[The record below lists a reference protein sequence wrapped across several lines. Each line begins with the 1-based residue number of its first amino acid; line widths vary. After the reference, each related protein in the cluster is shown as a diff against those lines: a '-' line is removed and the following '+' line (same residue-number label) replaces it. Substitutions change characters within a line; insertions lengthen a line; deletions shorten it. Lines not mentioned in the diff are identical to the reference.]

1 MALTGTAQL
10 VAQDI
15 KNGNANNFNA
25 LQDLIESNGAN
36 YSNNSNY
43 NSVKPGQEVKST
55 YPVEQYQN
63 KTDYVPDSVTQAQ
76 RNLNLRSLPTQA
88 YANQV
93 QADLIADYHGY
104 KTDKNY
110 KGKYTSAE
118 ALQGYDYLS
127 RANNG
132 ASDLN
137 WTAPKADDQLF
148 THIAPRWDAARE
160 INEAANA
167 QFNISVDRDDSILRS
182 ALGGTNLTQA
192 QKDVINAKDIERGD
206 WNALNWIDKAK
217 ALFVPGSSGTNS
229 MANLPSWAK
238 YITNIFPSIMAS
250 GAGAA
255 IGSAIAPGIG
265 TGIGALTVGGLSYIQ
280 GVTGHEIPVINELL
294 YGMDILSIWTEKA
307 QGAIGAASKET
318 WKRATEDGSTD
329 LLELGRTMGEILKDL
344 PDLWEVSEL
353 SYEVGA
359 DLGLDNTLNAIRNAG
374 ASVSDSVFGTEFGQY
389 DTNTVSR
396 ANIGLGGLID
406 VNPET
411 RGYDALYNVY
421 MPLYQK
427 IRDEAEANGYD
438 HKEAGQ
444 LAMQYLQENVD
455 KLMGTTGLANDFGA
469 SAILDP
475 MNLAPYIQA
484 KGADIIANKTGDT
497 ALKAA
502 ARAALEGS
510 SPIVDM
516 FSVPILEQVSEFITG
531 KHSTQGLDTI
541 RRVYAQEL
549 QSKMPVEK
557 LSDFQK
563 RIAGITNDGV
573 IKSFENETNP
583 IKKWF
588 GLTEEAKMYKLSEL
602 TSNLLGSIMF
612 DPNLNTDLGSIP
624 ELISQFAG
632 ISPITKDSPLAQ
644 FQNSAVANTL
654 KQTMSKMTAD
664 DIQKFQ
670 KQVDT
675 FRQYNANRIML
686 NLVSEKL
693 GMKVDEIF
701 NYIDN
706 PEKTIDL
713 YKKIKDAG
721 ITWIDPVSGII
732 YSSDQVT
739 DALKVFADEG
749 SSDNKTYYSADNLK
763 AHIMEEVFKKAEIGM
778 FERYPNIKPDKWF
791 NRLSRMMN
799 SAQSIALL
807 NFSPSYFVNNA
818 INNVLTRSI
827 VGTGGAATGKIKTAN
842 ERRGLSYTRD
852 GNFYEKVSNAINAK
866 HNEGDGLIQRA
877 KQTFDKIADNKILK
891 GFKNIDI
898 ESLET
903 QNAYNIG
910 ANRYWEATW
919 KPGLNLPEVPKEWK
933 ALGFTDEMNNTIYKA
948 AMDSATLAEFKQK
961 IGGEI
966 ILPGAKSTFFDMLK
980 NNYSESNG
988 KMMENLFSA
997 FPWISDKVDAAL
1009 QSGDPKTIEATFNGI
1024 IRELT
1029 NDIRIKNIIQ
1039 VDSEFNNL
1047 VTLFAGSGIPEMAS
1061 NREALYGAFCDI
1073 WVNQSLDSENLFAE
1087 RILKNIG
1094 TEEFDKMYEAH
1105 MQRMQ
1110 TDYNMIRKYEVM
1122 HTAAMIAGL
1131 GLKEDLAKSLM
1142 VATLQ
1147 QFDLEAK
1154 YIDEEH
1160 KLFQKYVRGDNP
1172 DFDYYR
1178 QAKLE
1183 MCQKVFDM
1191 KQEASRVQEQII
1203 IDYLRENL
1211 DPSYTGKIDTYEEN
1225 IKHWLDLKQELNVK
1239 EMEWLNERLNDP
1251 DIAHKDKVERI
1262 DPAHNTERRIYK
1274 ENIKKHY
1281 EDWVAPSFQELKGG
1295 MEKTGSQNKIQ
1306 LDIAQTLA
1314 IELMY
1319 REAHI
1324 TEQNTSEFLSHFIDK
1339 SDPQK
1344 VFDPINFANNMEGTF
1359 IDNAHRNASPDDLH
1373 KIEIIYNQGDAVP
1386 LGAKDIRNR
1395 VLPDDY
1401 IEQPITG
1408 RSEQTTPISNQ
1419 INPDIDYRGSKEI
1432 FDQLPES
1439 IQKSL
1444 KSDQTSD
1451 LKNYNQALDALTKWA
1466 DNETKD
1472 LLNAISNEHNI
1483 DQNLKDQIACL
1494 IEDQTKIDL
1503 NIKESRPGFNLD
1515 YINENIGNYSDAIDQ
1530 LCDRINNI
1538 KDNIEKYTGIESSY
1552 HLERNNLEKIAIRA
1566 GANES
1571 VAKAF
1576 SKYMNLV
1583 ADKWEA
1589 NNPGKDF
1596 FKDSNMNLNIEFHN
1610 IQSQRSDS
1618 ILGSYDS
1625 INKFINIYKSGNF
1638 ETFIHELGHGFE
1650 YTLDENQS
1658 RALAQYLGMSYEDY
1672 MRIRLAD
1679 ENNAELSDSD
1689 NILRTDAAEIFARGF
1704 VDYIF
1709 NNKSPNST
1717 ISHIFDSFR
1726 KFITEIFP
1734 SFERF
1739 IQKALSYV
1747 SGYDFINSNP
1757 EDLFTIH
1764 ADEIKN
1770 GTSLQKIFETFID
1783 EELNQT
1789 DIPQEYIDS
1798 ANNKKSPKQ
1807 HQVSYSD
1814 LKNVYNDT
1822 TTEYKPFKENF
1833 KQLTPQNPG
1842 EHTLS
1847 QVRCHPFIYG
1857 DSYARAGV
1865 YYDGK
1870 LIAYI
1875 TDTIPDTI
1883 EVSGYSFP
1891 VIGKDINNPDA
1902 MWIYVAN
1909 KPTLVNPGHPK
1920 DVDYTIF
1927 AESGDHP
1934 MRYGTLPTTEPWG
1947 MASWETSLPMREA
1960 LNHWKDTAIDSLLK
1974 SNEDGS
1980 FMKKLTPDQQK
1991 AVYEWMNGKL
2001 NSAYN
2006 YQRFASNSYGNTMV
2020 DLSLLNYND
2029 RHGFDSALTML
2040 MPYQYWITRSVMNWG
2055 ARMIDQPKWF
2065 SMYARLN
2072 NLIERNKKDFLPT
2085 RLHGMIG
2092 IPLPYLPE
2100 GLGSALF
2107 FDPSNQ
2113 LLPMK
2118 QFFNFSEYFER
2129 NLSTIQ
2135 ANTINKISE
2144 LYENQIPY
2152 NGHIITRE
2160 EYQEAS
2166 LGKGDIYNQI
2176 FMETMASDETNTGLS
2191 GLVGSLINPNMLVSS
2206 ALAALAGKQ
2215 EYISYTPMYKLGN
2228 TIRSAGRDTMMENV
2242 TNLIGDSLQFGE
2254 KKWREMLGAET
2265 NDIGS
2270 QWVDYWTTRYL
2281 ADMLFDKK
2289 TTRSEVINAIA
2300 EGESNPLWQE
2310 AYKRFSASEAYKQVG
2325 GAFLNDAAQSLAG
2338 NKETSVGNL
2347 AGTALTSLFGGRTYS
2362 SGEEEYRREYALR
2375 QQALG
2380 NKKAMDAFY
2389 KNFPDYKVMGYAYID
2404 DPAERLHKILV
2415 DQCNEAYYALPKVQ
2429 QDAVYNGL
2437 DNQFREL
2444 FINSDTR
2451 ATDQIDDYKLIE
2463 WTQAMRGN
2471 TPNITNETINKP
2483 LDDALQFQYYTDSL
2497 QGLIDRYERDKKK
2510 YFPGID
2516 TIEQGYFNSKSQDS
2530 YKALHPELQKYWD
2543 WKEQIGMANPELG
2556 TYFAE
2561 KQANS
2566 KVKKGTYKNITDAIY
2581 SSFADNKGV
2590 IANLKNAEYYG
2601 FKLQPWVENKLKIA
2615 YTNLGI
2621 TSPSYDQW
2629 IKSLYEDVKANGK
2642 ITK

>member
-1 MALTGTAQL
+1 MALTGL
-10 VAQDI
+10 SHLIAQDV
-15 KNGNANNFNA
+15 KNGNADNFNA
-25 LQDLIESNGAN
+25 YNQAQQNSGNEFG
-36 YSNNSNY
+36 NSNY
-43 NSVKPGQEVKST
+43 NEVRPGSTANST
-55 YPVEQYQN
+55 YPVENYN
-63 KTDYVPDSVTQAQ
+63 IRTDEIPESVINAQ
-76 RNLNLRSLPTQA
+76 RNLNMRSLPTQE

-132 ASDLN
+132 SSDLN
-137 WTAPKADDQLF
+137 WAAPKADDQLF

-160 INEAANA
+160 INEAASN
-167 QFNISVDRDDSILRS
+167 QFNLSIDRDDSILRS
-182 ALGGTNLTQA
+182 ALGGTNLSQA
-192 QKDVINAKDIERGD
+192 QKDVVNAKDIERGD

-217 ALFVPGSSGTNS
+217 ALFVPGSSGSDS

-255 IGSAIAPGIG
+255 VGSAIAPGIG

-329 LLELGRTMGEILKDL
+329 LLELGRTMGEVLKDL

-353 SYEVGA
+353 SYEIGA

-374 ASVSDSVFGTEFGQY
+374 ATVSDSVFGTEFGTH

-396 ANIGLGGLID
+396 ANIGIGGLID

-484 KGADIIANKTGDT
+484 KSADIIANKTGDT

-502 ARAALEGS
+502 AQAALEGS

-516 FSVPILEQVSEFITG
+516 FSVPILEQVAEFITG

-541 RRVYAQEL
+541 RRVYTQEL

-573 IKSFENETNP
+573 IKTFQNETNP
-583 IKKWF
+583 ILKWF

-612 DPNLNTDLGSIP
+612 DPNLNTDIASIP

-632 ISPITKDSPLAQ
+632 ISPITEDSPLAQ
-644 FQNSAVANTL
+644 FQNSAIANTL

-664 DIQKFQ
+664 DIAKFQ
-670 KQVDT
+670 KQIDT
-675 FRQYNANRIML
+675 FRQYNSNRIML
-686 NLVSEKL
+686 NLISEKL

-713 YKKIKDAG
+713 YKKIKEAG
-721 ITWIDPVSGII
+721 ITWVDPVSGML
-732 YSSDQVT
+732 YNSAQVT
-739 DALKVFADEG
+739 DALKVFANEG
-749 SSDNKTYYSADNLK
+749 ASNNRPYYSADYMK
-763 AHIMEEVFKKAEIGM
+763 AHIMEEVFKKAEAGM
-778 FERYPNIKPDKWF
+778 FERYPNIKPDKWY
-791 NRLSRMMN
+791 NRLDKMMN

-818 INNVLTRSI
+818 INNILTRSV
-827 VGTGGAATGKIKTAN
+827 VGAGGSANGKIKTAN
-842 ERRGLSYTRD
+842 ERRGLSFTRD
-852 GNFYEKVSNAINAK
+852 GDFYGQVSDAINAK
-866 HNEGDGLIQRA
+866 HSEGDGLIQRA
-877 KQTFDKIADNKILK
+877 KQTFDKIADNKLLK
-891 GFKNIDI
+891 GFNNIDI
-898 ESLET
+898 ETLET
-903 QNAYNIG
+903 QNAFNIG
-910 ANRYWEATW
+910 ANRYWDSTW

-933 ALGFTDEMNNTIYKA
+933 ALGFTDEMSNTIYKV

-980 NNYSESNG
+980 NNYSETNG
-988 KMMENLFSA
+988 KIMENLFSA

-1009 QSGDPKTIEATFNGI
+1009 QTGDPKTIEATFDGI
-1024 IRELT
+1024 INEVT
-1029 NDIRIKNIIQ
+1029 NNIKIENIKQI
-1039 VDSEFNNL
+1039 DSEFDNL
-1047 VTLFAGSGIPEMAS
+1047 VTLFAGSGISEMAS
-1061 NREALYGAFCDI
+1061 NREALFGAFCDI
-1073 WVNQSLDSENLFAE
+1073 WINQSKDSENLFAE
-1087 RILKNIG
+1087 RILKNLSQ
-1094 TEEFDKMYEAH
+1094 EDFDKMYEAH

-1110 TDYNMIRKYEVM
+1110 ADYNMIRKYEVM

-1131 GLKEDLAKSLM
+1131 GLNEDVAKSLM
-1142 VATLQ
+1142 IATLQ
-1147 QFDLEAK
+1147 QFDLESK

-1160 KLFQKYVRGDNP
+1160 KLFQKYIRGDTP

-1178 QAKLE
+1178 QANLE
-1183 MCQKVFDM
+1183 MCQKVLDM
-1191 KQEASRVQEQII
+1191 KQEASRIQEQII
-1203 IDYLRENL
+1203 IDYLKENL
-1211 DPSYTGKIDTYEEN
+1211 DPVYTGKIEAYEDN
-1225 IKHWLDLKQELNVK
+1225 VKHWLDLKQKLNVK
-1239 EMEWLNERLNDP
+1239 EMEWLTERLNDP

-1262 DPAHNTERRIYK
+1262 DPMHNQERRIYK
-1274 ENIKKHY
+1274 ENLWHQYK
-1281 EDWVAPSFQELKGG
+1281 DWVAPSLQELQGC
-1295 MEKTGSQNKIQ
+1295 MEKTGKKPKIQ
-1306 LDIAQTLA
+1306 LDVAQTLA

-1344 VFDPINFANNMEGTF
+1344 IFDPINFANNMEGTF

-1386 LGAKDIRNR
+1386 LGAKDVRNR
-1395 VLPDDY
+1395 VLPNDY

-1408 RSEQTTPISNQ
+1408 ETIQTTPITESVNPRTQLETDTTNKLREILSRQKLNLTAGEIDTLLPYLIRESGFEDPLSRTKSEQ
-1419 INPDIDYRGSKEI
+1419 IYADKAASKI
-1432 FDQLPES
+1432 MD
-1439 IQKSL
+1439 
-1444 KSDQTSD
+1444 
-1451 LKNYNQALDALTKWA
+1451 
-1466 DNETKD
+1466 
-1472 LLNAISNEHNI
+1472 
-1483 DQNLKDQIACL
+1483 
-1494 IEDQTKIDL
+1494 KID
-1503 NIKESRPGFNLD
+1503 
-1515 YINENIGNYSDAIDQ
+1515 
-1530 LCDRINNI
+1530 
-1538 KDNIEKYTGIESSY
+1538 DNTK
-1552 HLERNNLEKIAIRA
+1552 
-1566 GANES
+1566 
-1571 VAKAF
+1571 
-1576 SKYMNLV
+1576 
-1583 ADKWEA
+1583 
-1589 NNPGKDF
+1589 
-1596 FKDSNMNLNIEFHN
+1596 
-1610 IQSQRSDS
+1610 
-1618 ILGSYDS
+1618 
-1625 INKFINIYKSGNF
+1625 
-1638 ETFIHELGHGFE
+1638 
-1650 YTLDENQS
+1650 
-1658 RALAQYLGMSYEDY
+1658 
-1672 MRIRLAD
+1672 
-1679 ENNAELSDSD
+1679 
-1689 NILRTDAAEIFARGF
+1689 AEIFKIQGETGNQL
-1704 VDYIF
+1704 DNLK
-1709 NNKSPNST
+1709 NNQN
-1717 ISHIFDSFR
+1717 
-1726 KFITEIFP
+1726 
-1734 SFERF
+1734 
-1739 IQKALSYV
+1739 
-1747 SGYDFINSNP
+1747 NNP
-1757 EDLFTIH
+1757 E
-1764 ADEIKN
+1764 
-1770 GTSLQKIFETFID
+1770 
-1783 EELNQT
+1783 
-1789 DIPQEYIDS
+1789 IPQEYIN
-1798 ANNKKSPKQ
+1798 AAKNKETKKQ
-1807 HQVSYSD
+1807 KQVSYKE
-1814 LKNVYNDT
+1814 LQEVYDDSVT
-1822 TTEYKPFKENF
+1822 SYKPFKENF

-1847 QVRCHPFIYG
+1847 QVRSHPFIYG

-1875 TDTIPDTI
+1875 TDSCPDTI
-1883 EVSGYSFP
+1883 DVSGYSFP

-1902 MWIYVAN
+1902 MWVYVSN
-1909 KPTLVNPGHPK
+1909 EPTLITPGHPK

-1927 AESGDHP
+1927 AQTGEHP

-1947 MASWETSLPMREA
+1947 MAAWETSLPMREA
-1960 LNHWKDTAIDSLLK
+1960 LNHWKDTAIDALFK
-1974 SNEDGS
+1974 SSENGS
-1980 FMKKLTPDQQK
+1980 FMSKLTSEQQK
-1991 AVYEWMNGKL
+1991 IMYDWMNSKL

-2029 RHGFDSALTML
+2029 RHGYDSILTMIW
-2040 MPYQYWITRSVMNWG
+2040 PYQYWITRSVMNWG

-2065 SMYARLN
+2065 SMYARMN
-2072 NLIERNKKDFLPT
+2072 KLIERNKRDFLPT
-2085 RLHGMIG
+2085 RLTGMIG
-2092 IPLPYLPE
+2092 IPLPFLPE
-2100 GLGSALF
+2100 GLGSALY
-2107 FDPSNQ
+2107 FDPTNQ

-2129 NLSTIQ
+2129 NLSTIMT
-2135 ANTINKISE
+2135 NSINKISE

-2152 NGHIITRE
+2152 NGHMITRE
-2160 EYQEAS
+2160 EYQEAT
-2166 LGKGDIYNQI
+2166 LGKGDLFNQV

-2228 TIRSAGRDTMMENV
+2228 TIRSAGRDTVMENV
-2242 TNLIGDSLQFGE
+2242 TNLIGNTLQFGE

-2289 TTRSEVINAIA
+2289 ATRSEVINAIA

-2310 AYKRFSASEAYKQVG
+2310 AYKRYSASEAYKQVG

-2347 AGTALTSLFGGRTYS
+2347 AGTALASLFGGRTYS

-2375 QQALG
+2375 QKALG
-2380 NKKAMDAFY
+2380 NDEAMSAFY
-2389 KNFPDYKVMGYAYID
+2389 KNFPDYKVMGYSYID
-2404 DPAERLHKILV
+2404 NPAERLHKILV

-2429 QDAVYNGL
+2429 QEAVYNGL
-2437 DNQFREL
+2437 GRQFQEL

-2451 ATDQIDDYKLIE
+2451 ATDQIEDYTLIE
-2463 WTQAMRGN
+2463 WTLAMQGN
-2471 TPNITNETINKP
+2471 TPNISNETINKP

-2516 TIEQGYFNSKSQDS
+2516 TIEQGYFDSKAQDT

-2543 WKEQIGMANPELG
+2543 WKEEIGMANPELG

-2561 KQANS
+2561 KSANN
-2566 KVKKGTYKNITDAIY
+2566 KVKRGTYKNITDAIY

-2590 IANLKNAEYYG
+2590 ISNLKNAEYYG

-2621 TSPSYDQW
+2621 TSPSYEQW
-2629 IKSLYEDVKANGK
+2629 INALYEDVKKNGK